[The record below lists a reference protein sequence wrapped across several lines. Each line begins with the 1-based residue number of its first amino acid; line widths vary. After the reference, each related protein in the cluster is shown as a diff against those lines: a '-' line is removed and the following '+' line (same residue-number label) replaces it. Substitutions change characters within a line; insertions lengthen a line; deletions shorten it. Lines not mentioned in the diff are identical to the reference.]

1 MDYGWFHSNHLSSK
15 ATRRA
20 SSHQTS
26 WNSPDCTSHWCV
38 SQTSRKSDLIPCVHG
53 SIFSVWLSQH
63 HEPMDNTNHK
73 HNVLQLSVAMGN
85 ITLVLKGE
93 QDLISD
99 GSKGFYHTHTFTPI
113 SDQTKPKISSR
124 AHCCREADFFV
135 CFQWWHAALKAVGG
149 DVVGRGTFCLD
160 LWEFWLTGLI
170 LPPQLEQ

>member
-1 MDYGWFHSNHLSSK
+1 MQIWARILIASLFVSNRMDYGWFHSNHLSSK

-26 WNSPDCTSHWCV
+26 WNSPDCMSHWCV
-38 SQTSRKSDLIPCVHG
+38 SQTSPNSDFIPCVHG

-63 HEPMDNTNHK
+63 HEPMDNTNQK

-113 SDQTKPKISSR
+113 SDQTKLFQSSLFSR
-124 AHCCREADFFV
+124 
-135 CFQWWHAALKAVGG
+135 
-149 DVVGRGTFCLD
+149 T
-160 LWEFWLTGLI
+160 
-170 LPPQLEQ
+170 